1 VGDDLVSFLAVAKA
15 HQILAIFAIH
25 GRRCYHQ
32 MADLSIGSAKSE
44 LTMERDETVD
54 QDVTRLGEF
63 SSRAFLKIEVFA
75 YLVLGIFL
83 ALTALLGIGSA
94 AVSLWKNVQEYVS
107 ANSLVLTIDRLLFV
121 LMVVEILHTV
131 RVSFRSG
138 TLVCEPFLIVGLIA
152 SIRRVLVITL
162 ESSQV
167 NQPGNWTP
175 ETQGLFNSTML
186 ELGVLG
192 GLILIMVISICL
204 LRYSERSALRK

>member
-1 VGDDLVSFLAVAKA
+1 MDS
-15 HQILAIFAIH
+15 
-25 GRRCYHQ
+25 
-32 MADLSIGSAKSE
+32 
-44 LTMERDETVD
+44 DEIPD
-54 QDVTRLGEF
+54 KDVTRIGRLA
-63 SSRAFLKIEVFA
+63 SRSFLKIEVFA
-75 YLVLGIFL
+75 YLVLGLLL
-83 ALTALLGIGSA
+83 ALTALLGVGSA
-94 AVSLWKNVQEYVS
+94 AVSLWQDVQEHIN
-107 ANSLVLTIDRLLFV
+107 AASLVLTIDRLLFV

-167 NQPGNWTP
+167 NQPGKWTP
-175 ETQGLFNSTML
+175 DTQALFNATML

-204 LRYSERSALRK
+204 LRYSERIAVAK